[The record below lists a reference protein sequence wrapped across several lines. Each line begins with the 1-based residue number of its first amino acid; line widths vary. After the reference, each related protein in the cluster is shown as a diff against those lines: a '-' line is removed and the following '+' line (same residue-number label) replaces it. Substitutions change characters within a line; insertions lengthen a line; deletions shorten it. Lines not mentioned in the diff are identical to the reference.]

1 MKCLFVF
8 GTRLNLSGN
17 DFFKNKCDHRWKSGQ
32 RWKKNLWM
40 GATFLKRPPTNLWYR
55 ALWSVGQKRKK
66 GKKIFFVFL
75 MINLN
80 KLYFLVG
87 HNYWKKIKKS
97 DYQKCNHA
105 CIMHVLTA
113 IIYTNMKQYVNY
125 VYIPHLYNK
134 YITHVYNKF

>member
-1 MKCLFVF
+1 MKCFFVF

-66 GKKIFFVFL
+66 GKKKFFFVFL

-113 IIYTNMKQYVNY
+113 HHSKAHRGIDFEQLVTEEEVRLVKAW
-125 VYIPHLYNK
+125 
-134 YITHVYNKF
+134 KFH